1 MHTYKTINYRR
12 ELCVKMS
19 TPRQR
24 WIARHLGNKVSV
36 KRKESKS
43 MSEFGI
49 YRSRNG
55 LVFGVCKGIADS
67 RGFSVGLTRILAIAI
82 LIFSA
87 IVPFVI
93 GYILLAIFLK
103 PEPIPRY
110 DDWGEEEFDDTLS
123 YSRGE
128 ALRSLKNSFDRLDE
142 RICRMESRVTEK
154 DFDWEQRLK
163 SS

>member
-1 MHTYKTINYRR
+1 MHTYRTKKLKSDLYI
-12 ELCVKMS
+12 KMS

-24 WIARHLGNKVSV
+24 WIARHLARSSSQ
-36 KRKESKS
+36 RKDNKS
-43 MSEFGI
+43 MSNFGL
-49 YRSRNG
+49 YRSRDG

-67 RGFSVGLTRILAIAI
+67 RGFSVAITRILALAI
-82 LIFSA
+82 FICSA

-93 GYILLAIFLK
+93 GYIILAIVLK

-110 DDWGEEEFDDTLS
+110 DDWEGEEFEETLS

-128 ALRSLKNSFDRLDE
+128 ALRSLKNTFDRLDN
-142 RICRMESRVTEK
+142 RIRQMESRVTEK